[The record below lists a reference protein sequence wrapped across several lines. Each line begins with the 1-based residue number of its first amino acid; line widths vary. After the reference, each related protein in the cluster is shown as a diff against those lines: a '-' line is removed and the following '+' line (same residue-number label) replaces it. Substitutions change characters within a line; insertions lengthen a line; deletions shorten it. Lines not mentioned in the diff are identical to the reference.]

1 MEGGEVVLL
10 IVEFLEHSLYGA
22 ERVLQLRIAAFSSTL
37 GRAGLVITA
46 RPIEQRHKFT
56 FRSGQAVLID
66 ILGLCRRRGQEVRKI
81 VMSKSPASSCQFL
94 LGLGGLRFNRSSER
108 IPAIGLALLC
118 IRNSQD

>member
-37 GRAGLVITA
+37 GRAGLVIPA
-46 RPIEQRHKFT
+46 SPIEQRNKFA
-56 FRSGQAVLID
+56 FRLCKAIFPDVL
-66 ILGLCRRRGQEVRKI
+66 GRSRRRGQEVRKI
-81 VMSKSPASSCQFL
+81 AMSKSPASSCQFL
-94 LGLGGLRFNRSSER
+94 LGLGGLRFNRPSER
-108 IPAIGLALLC
+108 VTAIGLALLC

>member
-66 ILGLCRRRGQEVRKI
+66 ILGRCRRRGQEVRKI
-81 VMSKSPASSCQFL
+81 AMSKSPASSCQFL
-94 LGLGGLRFNRSSER
+94 LGLGGLRFNRPSER
-108 IPAIGLALLC
+108 VTAIGLALLC